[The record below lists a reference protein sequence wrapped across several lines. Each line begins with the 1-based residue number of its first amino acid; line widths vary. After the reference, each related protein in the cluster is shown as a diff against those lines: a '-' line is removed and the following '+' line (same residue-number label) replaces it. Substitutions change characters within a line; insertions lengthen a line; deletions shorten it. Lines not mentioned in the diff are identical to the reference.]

1 MNLKFNLLK
10 IGGISV
16 NLTNTSVLENA
27 FTKLYIRLFYLYQD
41 FLDLQLKCLQTN
53 ISEEKINNKF

>member
-41 FLDLQLKCLQTN
+41 FLDLQLKRLQTN
-53 ISEEKINNKF
+53 ISEEKINNRF